1 VSIHST
7 DPSLQGYPLPVF
19 PFFLHLF
26 DRYINRPRV
35 ISHVIRMDTKQ
46 KIIIFVLMLG
56 TLMGSLDSTIVI
68 LAFPTISD
76 SLHANFAITLWV
88 ILIYLLVVAVC
99 TTQLGRIGD
108 IYGRSRMFNAGF
120 GIFTAGS
127 LFCGLSPGIS
137 WLILSRGIQAVGG
150 ALMQANSG
158 AIIAD
163 TFPPNVR
170 GTAFGYISLGWTSG
184 AMLGIVLGGVI
195 TTYAGWEYIFFINIP
210 IGILATMLGIRYLT
224 DNPRVTAKL
233 DITGMILLGIALTF
247 VSFSGVDFATE
258 GTAATNIAALCIG
271 VVFIVLFVLF
281 ERRKDRPIIDFSA
294 LRNRVLKYSILAA
307 FFLSLGY
314 LSVVFL
320 ITMYLQGIR
329 ALSPLD
335 AALLL
340 TPGYV
345 VGSLLAPYMG
355 RLSDRYG
362 ARVLATTG
370 TLVLI
375 LATLLFLTLGVDT
388 PLWVVLVASG
398 ISGLGTAMFF
408 PSNNSAVMANAPQ
421 GSYGGISG
429 ILRTMQNIGILGSFV
444 IAITVSAASI
454 PRDVAFEVF
463 IGTTSLVGGVSNTF
477 IRGIDAALW
486 VSVLAIGFAGV
497 LSWMR
502 GHETRGTAP

>member
-1 VSIHST
+1 
-7 DPSLQGYPLPVF
+7 
-19 PFFLHLF
+19 
-26 DRYINRPRV
+26 
-35 ISHVIRMDTKQ
+35 MDTKQ
-46 KIIIFVLMLG
+46 KIIIAVLMLG
-56 TLMGSLDSTIVI
+56 TLMGSIDSTIVI

-76 SLHANFAITLWV
+76 SLHADFIITLWV

-120 GIFTAGS
+120 GIFTLGS
-127 LFCGLSPGIS
+127 LFCGLSSTINL
-137 WLILSRGIQAVGG
+137 LIFSRGIQAVGG

-170 GTAFGYISLGWTSG
+170 GTAFGYLSLGWTSG
-184 AMLGIVLGGVI
+184 AVLGIVLGGII
-195 TTYAGWEYIFFINIP
+195 TTYVGWEYIFFINIP
-210 IGILATMLGIRYLT
+210 IGIVATILGFRYVT
-224 DNPRVTAKL
+224 DNPRVNASL
-233 DITGMILLGIALTF
+233 DIPGMSLLGAALTLI
-247 VSFSGVDFATE
+247 SFSGVDFATE
-258 GTAATNIAALCIG
+258 GTAVPNIAAFCLS
-271 VVFIVLFVLF
+271 VVFIMLFALF
-281 ERRKDRPIIDFSA
+281 ELRTQRPILDFSA
-294 LRNRVLKYSILAA
+294 LSSRILKYSIMAA

-314 LSVVFL
+314 LSVMFL

-340 TPGYV
+340 TPGYI
-345 VGSLLAPYMG
+345 VGSLLSPYMG

-362 ARVLATTG
+362 ARVLASSG
-370 TLVLI
+370 TLMLI
-375 LATLLFLTLGVDT
+375 LATLIYLTLKVDT

-429 ILRTMQNIGILGSFV
+429 ILRTVQNIGVLGSFV
-444 IAITVSAASI
+444 IAIAVSAATI
-454 PRDVAFEVF
+454 PRDVAFQVF
-463 IGTTSLVGGVSNTF
+463 IGTTNLVGGVSNAF
-477 IRGIDAALW
+477 IQGIDAAFW
-486 VSVLAIGFAGV
+486 ASVIIIGIAGV

-502 GHETRGTAP
+502 GHETRGATPQT

>member
-1 VSIHST
+1 
-7 DPSLQGYPLPVF
+7 
-19 PFFLHLF
+19 
-26 DRYINRPRV
+26 
-35 ISHVIRMDTKQ
+35 MDTKQ
-46 KIIIFVLMLG
+46 KIIISVLMLG

-76 SLHANFAITLWV
+76 SLHASFIATLWV

-99 TTQLGRIGD
+99 TTQLGRLGD

-127 LFCGLSPGIS
+127 LFCGLSPAIN
-137 WLILSRGIQAVGG
+137 WLIASRIIQGVGG

-170 GTAFGYISLGWTSG
+170 GTAFGYLSLGWTSG
-184 AMLGIVLGGVI
+184 AMLGIVLGGII
-195 TTYAGWEYIFFINIP
+195 TTYIGWEYIFFINVP
-210 IGILATMLGIRYLT
+210 IGIIATILGFRYLT
-224 DNPRVTAKL
+224 ENTRVHAKL
-233 DITGMILLGIALTF
+233 DLTGMVLLGAALTLL
-247 VSFSGVDFATE
+247 SFSGVDFATE
-258 GTAATNIAALCIG
+258 GTAFTNIIASCTGFAL
-271 VVFIVLFVLF
+271 IVLFVLF
-281 ERRKDRPIIDFSA
+281 ERWTARPIIDFSA
-294 LRNRVLKYSILAA
+294 LRSRILRYSMMAA

-345 VGSLLAPYMG
+345 VGSLLSPYMG

-362 ARVLATTG
+362 ARVLATSG
-370 TLVLI
+370 TAMLI
-375 LATLLFLTLGVDT
+375 LATLIYVTFRVDT
-388 PLWVVLVASG
+388 PLWEILVASG

-429 ILRTMQNIGILGSFV
+429 ILRTVQNIGVLGSFI

-454 PRDVAFEVF
+454 PRDVAFQVF
-463 IGTTSLVGGVSNTF
+463 IGTTNLEGGVSDAF
-477 IRGIDAALW
+477 VHGIDAALLA
-486 VSVLAIGFAGV
+486 SVVIIGVAGA

-502 GHETRGTAP
+502 GHETRGSAPRGGSR

>member
-1 VSIHST
+1 MF
-7 DPSLQGYPLPVF
+7 PL
-19 PFFLHLF
+19 
-26 DRYINRPRV
+26 
-35 ISHVIRMDTKQ
+35 IRMDTKQ
-46 KIIIFVLMLG
+46 KIIISVLMLG

-76 SLHANFAITLWV
+76 SLHAGFIVTLWI

-99 TTQLGRIGD
+99 TTQLGRLGD
-108 IYGRSRMFNAGF
+108 IYGRSRLFNAGF

-127 LFCGLSPGIS
+127 LFCGFSPGIY
-137 WLILSRGIQAVGG
+137 WLIFSRGIQAVGG

-163 TFPPNVR
+163 VFPPDVR
-170 GTAFGYISLGWTSG
+170 GSAFGYLSLGWTSG
-184 AMLGIVLGGVI
+184 AMLGIVLGGII
-195 TTYAGWEYIFFINIP
+195 TTFVGWEYIFFINIP
-210 IGILATMLGIRYLT
+210 IGVLATILGIRYVT
-224 DNPRVTAKL
+224 DSPRVHARL
-233 DITGMILLGIALTF
+233 DIPGMLLLGAALTLI
-247 VSFSGVDFATE
+247 SFSGVDFATQ
-258 GTAATNIAALCIG
+258 GTAAANIVSFSLGLI
-271 VVFIVLFVLF
+271 FIALFVLF
-281 ERRKDRPIIDFSA
+281 ERQTEKPIIDFSA
-294 LRNRVLKYSILAA
+294 LKSRILRYSMMAA

-345 VGSLLAPYMG
+345 VGSMLSPYMG

-362 ARVLATTG
+362 ARVLATSG
-370 TLVLI
+370 TAILI
-375 LATLLFLTLGVDT
+375 LATLVYLTIGTDT
-388 PLWVVLVASG
+388 PLWQVMIASG

-429 ILRTMQNIGILGSFV
+429 MLRTLQNIGILGSFV

-454 PRDVAFEVF
+454 PRDVAFQVF
-463 IGTTSLVGGVSNTF
+463 IGTTSLVGGVSNSF
-477 IRGIDAALW
+477 IHGIDAALL
-486 VSVLAIGFAGV
+486 SSIAIIGFAGV

-502 GHETRGTAP
+502 GRESRAKGE

>member
-1 VSIHST
+1 
-7 DPSLQGYPLPVF
+7 
-19 PFFLHLF
+19 
-26 DRYINRPRV
+26 
-35 ISHVIRMDTKQ
+35 
-46 KIIIFVLMLG
+46 
-56 TLMGSLDSTIVI
+56 
-68 LAFPTISD
+68 
-76 SLHANFAITLWV
+76 
-88 ILIYLLVVAVC
+88 
-99 TTQLGRIGD
+99 
-108 IYGRSRMFNAGF
+108 MFNAGF
-120 GIFTAGS
+120 GIFTVGS
-127 LFCGLSPGIS
+127 LFCGLSSGIS
-137 WLILSRGIQAVGG
+137 WLIASRVIQGVGG

-170 GTAFGYISLGWTSG
+170 GTAFGYLSLGWTSG
-184 AMLGIVLGGVI
+184 AMLGIVLGGII
-195 TTYAGWEYIFFINIP
+195 TTYVGWEYIFFINVP
-210 IGILATMLGIRYLT
+210 IGIVATLLGVRYLT
-224 DNPRVTAKL
+224 ENPRVHAKL
-233 DITGMILLGIALTF
+233 DLTGMLLLGAALTF
-247 VSFSGVDFATE
+247 LSFSGVDFATE
-258 GTAATNIAALCIG
+258 GTAVTNIVAFCLGLAL
-271 VVFIVLFVLF
+271 IVLFVMF
-281 ERRKDRPIIDFSA
+281 ERRTARPIIDFSA
-294 LRNRVLKYSILAA
+294 LRSRILRYSMMAA

-362 ARVLATTG
+362 ARVLATSG
-370 TLVLI
+370 TAMLI
-375 LATLLFLTLGVDT
+375 LATLIYVTFRVDT
-388 PLWVVLVASG
+388 PLWEVLVASG

-429 ILRTMQNIGILGSFV
+429 ILRTVQNIGVLGSFI

-454 PRDVAFEVF
+454 PRDVAFQVF
-463 IGTTSLVGGVSNTF
+463 IGTTNLVGGVSDAF
-477 IRGIDAALW
+477 IRGIDAALLA
-486 VSVLAIGFAGV
+486 SVIIIGIAGA

-502 GHETRGTAP
+502 GHETRGSAPEVVS

>member
-1 VSIHST
+1 
-7 DPSLQGYPLPVF
+7 
-19 PFFLHLF
+19 
-26 DRYINRPRV
+26 
-35 ISHVIRMDTKQ
+35 MDTKQ
-46 KIIIFVLMLG
+46 KIIIAVLMLG

-76 SLHANFAITLWV
+76 SLHAEFITTLWI

-120 GIFTAGS
+120 GIFTLGS
-127 LFCGLSPGIS
+127 LFCGLSPAIS
-137 WLILSRGIQAVGG
+137 WLIASRGVQAVGG

-184 AMLGIVLGGVI
+184 AMLGIVLGGII
-195 TTYAGWEYIFFINIP
+195 TTYVGWEYIFFINIP
-210 IGILATMLGIRYLT
+210 IGIIATILGFRYLT
-224 DNPRVTAKL
+224 DNPRVQATL
-233 DITGMILLGIALTF
+233 DLTGMFLLGAALTF
-247 VSFSGVDFATE
+247 ISFAGVDYATE
-258 GTAATNIAALCIG
+258 GTAFTNIAALCIG
-271 VVFIVLFVLF
+271 LVLLFLFIVF
-281 ERRKDRPIIDFSA
+281 ERQTTRPIIDFSA
-294 LRNRVLKYSILAA
+294 LRSRVLRYSMMAA

-345 VGSLLAPYMG
+345 VGSLLSPYMG

-370 TLVLI
+370 TAVLI
-375 LATLLFLTLGVDT
+375 LATLIYLTFRVDT
-388 PLWVVLVASG
+388 PLWEVLVASG
-398 ISGLGTAMFF
+398 VSGLGTAMFF
-408 PSNNSAVMANAPQ
+408 PSNNSAVMANAPP

-463 IGTTSLVGGVSNTF
+463 IGTTNLVGGVSDAF

-486 VSVLAIGFAGV
+486 ASVIIIGVAGI

-502 GHETRGTAP
+502 GRESRGPVPGQA

>member
-1 VSIHST
+1 
-7 DPSLQGYPLPVF
+7 
-19 PFFLHLF
+19 
-26 DRYINRPRV
+26 
-35 ISHVIRMDTKQ
+35 MDTKQ
-46 KIIIFVLMLG
+46 KIIISVLMLG

-76 SLHANFAITLWV
+76 SLHASFIATLWV

-120 GIFTAGS
+120 GIFTVGS
-127 LFCGLSPGIS
+127 LFCGLSPAID
-137 WLILSRGIQAVGG
+137 WLIASRVIQGVGG

-163 TFPPNVR
+163 SFPPNTR
-170 GTAFGYISLGWTSG
+170 GTAFGYLSLGWTSG
-184 AMLGIVLGGVI
+184 AMLGIVLGGII
-195 TTYAGWEYIFFINIP
+195 TTYVGWEYIFFINVP
-210 IGILATMLGIRYLT
+210 IGIVATILGVRYLT
-224 DNPRVTAKL
+224 DNPRVHAKL
-233 DITGMILLGIALTF
+233 DLTGMILLGAALTF
-247 VSFSGVDFATE
+247 LSFAGVDFATE
-258 GTAATNIAALCIG
+258 GTALTNIVTFCLGLALIA
-271 VVFIVLFVLF
+271 LFVMF
-281 ERRKDRPIIDFSA
+281 ERRTSRPIIDFSA
-294 LRNRVLKYSILAA
+294 LRNRILRYSMMAA

-345 VGSLLAPYMG
+345 VGSLLSPYMG
-355 RLSDRYG
+355 KLSDRYG
-362 ARVLATTG
+362 ARVLATSG
-370 TLVLI
+370 TVMLI
-375 LATLLFLTLGVDT
+375 LATLVYVTFRVDT
-388 PLWVVLVASG
+388 PLWEVLVASG

-429 ILRTMQNIGILGSFV
+429 ILRTVQNIGVLGSFV

-463 IGTTSLVGGVSNTF
+463 IGTTNLVGGVSNAF
-477 IRGIDAALW
+477 ISGIDAALLA
-486 VSVLAIGFAGV
+486 SVIIIGIAGA

-502 GHETRGTAP
+502 GHEIRGSAPEVIS

>member
-1 VSIHST
+1 
-7 DPSLQGYPLPVF
+7 
-19 PFFLHLF
+19 
-26 DRYINRPRV
+26 
-35 ISHVIRMDTKQ
+35 
-46 KIIIFVLMLG
+46 
-56 TLMGSLDSTIVI
+56 
-68 LAFPTISD
+68 
-76 SLHANFAITLWV
+76 
-88 ILIYLLVVAVC
+88 
-99 TTQLGRIGD
+99 
-108 IYGRSRMFNAGF
+108 MFNAGF
-120 GIFTAGS
+120 GIFTIGS
-127 LFCGLSPGIS
+127 LFCGLSPGIY
-137 WLILSRGIQAVGG
+137 WLIASRGIQAVGG

-195 TTYAGWEYIFFINIP
+195 TTYVGWEYIFFINIP
-210 IGILATMLGIRYLT
+210 IGIAATILGVRYLT
-224 DNPRVTAKL
+224 DNPRVHARL
-233 DITGMILLGIALTF
+233 DIPGMILLGVALTF
-247 VSFSGVDFATE
+247 LSFAGVDFATE
-258 GTAATNIAALCIG
+258 GIAALNIAAFCIG
-271 VVFIVLFVLF
+271 LVFIVIFVFF
-281 ERRKDRPIIDFSA
+281 ERRTERPIIDFSA
-294 LRNRVLKYSILAA
+294 LRSRILRYSMLAA

-345 VGSLLAPYMG
+345 VGSLLSPYMG
-355 RLSDRYG
+355 KLSDRYG
-362 ARVLATTG
+362 ARALATSG
-370 TLVLI
+370 TVMLI
-375 LATLLFLTLGVDT
+375 IATLIYVTFRVDT
-388 PLWVVLVASG
+388 PLWEVLVASG

-408 PSNNSAVMANAPQ
+408 PSNNSAVMANAPE

-463 IGTTSLVGGVSNTF
+463 IGTTNLVGGVSDAF
-477 IRGIDAALW
+477 IRGIDAAL
-486 VSVLAIGFAGV
+486 LAAVIIIGIAGV

-502 GHETRGTAP
+502 GHETRGSAPETDP

>member
-1 VSIHST
+1 
-7 DPSLQGYPLPVF
+7 
-19 PFFLHLF
+19 
-26 DRYINRPRV
+26 
-35 ISHVIRMDTKQ
+35 MDTKQ
-46 KIIIFVLMLG
+46 KIIIAILMLG

-76 SLHANFAITLWV
+76 SLHAEFVTTLWI
-88 ILIYLLVVAVC
+88 ILIYLLVVAIC

-120 GIFTAGS
+120 GIFTVGS

-137 WLILSRGIQAVGG
+137 WLIASRGVQAVGG

-158 AIIAD
+158 AIVAD

-184 AMLGIVLGGVI
+184 AMLGIVLGGII
-195 TTYAGWEYIFFINIP
+195 TTFVGWEYIFFVNIP
-210 IGILATMLGIRYLT
+210 IGIIATILGFRYLT
-224 DNPRVTAKL
+224 DNSRVHAEL
-233 DITGMILLGIALTF
+233 DLVGMLLLGAALTF
-247 VSFSGVDFATE
+247 ISYAGVDFATE
-258 GTAATNIAALCIG
+258 GTAFANIASLCIG
-271 VVFIVLFVLF
+271 FVILLLFIVF
-281 ERRKDRPIIDFSA
+281 ERRTSHPIIDFSA
-294 LRNRVLKYSILAA
+294 LRNRILRYSIMAT

-345 VGSLLAPYMG
+345 VGSLLSPRMG
-355 RLSDRYG
+355 RLSDKYG
-362 ARVLATTG
+362 ARVLATAG
-370 TLVLI
+370 TAVLI
-375 LATLLFLTLGVDT
+375 VATLIYLVCGIDT
-388 PLWVVLVASG
+388 PLWEVLVASG
-398 ISGLGTAMFF
+398 VSGLGTAMFF

-463 IGTTSLVGGVSNTF
+463 IGTTNLVGGVSEAF
-477 IRGIDAALW
+477 IKGIDAALW
-486 VSVLAIGFAGV
+486 VSIMLIGIAGA

-502 GHETRGTAP
+502 GRETRGSAPRPEEKQDT

>member
-1 VSIHST
+1 
-7 DPSLQGYPLPVF
+7 
-19 PFFLHLF
+19 
-26 DRYINRPRV
+26 
-35 ISHVIRMDTKQ
+35 MDTKQ
-46 KIIIFVLMLG
+46 KIIISVLMLG

-76 SLHANFAITLWV
+76 SLHASFIATLWV

-99 TTQLGRIGD
+99 TTQLGRLGD

-120 GIFTAGS
+120 GIFTVGS
-127 LFCGLSPGIS
+127 LFCGLSPAIN
-137 WLILSRGIQAVGG
+137 WLIASRIIQGVGG

-184 AMLGIVLGGVI
+184 AMLGIVLGGII
-195 TTYAGWEYIFFINIP
+195 TTYVGWEYIFFINVP
-210 IGILATMLGIRYLT
+210 IGIVATILGFRYLT
-224 DNPRVTAKL
+224 ENTRVHAKL
-233 DITGMILLGIALTF
+233 DLTGMVLLGAALTLL
-247 VSFSGVDFATE
+247 SFSGVDFATE
-258 GTAATNIAALCIG
+258 GTALTNIVAFCTGLAL
-271 VVFIVLFVLF
+271 IVLFVLF
-281 ERRKDRPIIDFSA
+281 ERRTAHPIIDFSA
-294 LRNRVLKYSILAA
+294 LRNRILRYSMMAA

-345 VGSLLAPYMG
+345 VGSLLSPYMG

-362 ARVLATTG
+362 ARVLATSG
-370 TLVLI
+370 TAMLI
-375 LATLLFLTLGVDT
+375 LATLIYVTFRVDT
-388 PLWVVLVASG
+388 PLWEVLVASG

-429 ILRTMQNIGILGSFV
+429 ILRTVQNIGVLGSFV

-454 PRDVAFEVF
+454 PRDVAFQVF
-463 IGTTSLVGGVSNTF
+463 IGTTNLVGGVSDAF
-477 IRGIDAALW
+477 VHGIDAALLA
-486 VSVLAIGFAGV
+486 SVVIIGVAGA

-502 GHETRGTAP
+502 GHETRGSVPGEVPDKKDASGQEEDRPPGFNPSFSTRSSQMLILPK